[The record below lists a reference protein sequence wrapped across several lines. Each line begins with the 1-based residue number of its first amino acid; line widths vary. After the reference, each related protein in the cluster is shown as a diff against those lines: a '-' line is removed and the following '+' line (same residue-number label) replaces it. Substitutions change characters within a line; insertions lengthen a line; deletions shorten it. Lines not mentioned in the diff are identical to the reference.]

1 METFRRYAGGHFD
14 ALVPFNPILHGG
26 GGGGGRGGAQSARAN
41 FKDSYLRNEH
51 CYSNEISKPTFD
63 NFNVKF
69 LKMHFYFKF
78 FIEMLTLNRIETFSM
93 FLINFW
99 LILRSFKI
107 FQKIQDGD
115 HEINTASYDVI
126 VTS

>member
-1 METFRRYAGGHFD
+1 MWSRSCGGTLPRRSTRMMWRRFD
-14 ALVPFNPILHGG
+14 AMLVDISMRLFRLTLFYTGG
-26 GGGGGRGGAQSARAN
+26 GGGQGGAQSARAN

-78 FIEMLTLNRIETFSM
+78 FIEMLNLNRIETFSM

-99 LILRSFKI
+99 LILRSF
-107 FQKIQDGD
+107 
-115 HEINTASYDVI
+115 
-126 VTS
+126 